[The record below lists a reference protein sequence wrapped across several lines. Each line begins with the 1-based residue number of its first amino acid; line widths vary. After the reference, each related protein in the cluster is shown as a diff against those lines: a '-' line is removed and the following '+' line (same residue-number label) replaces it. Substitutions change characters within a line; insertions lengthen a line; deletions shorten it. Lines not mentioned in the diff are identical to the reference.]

1 MNPIDHL
8 IATWQEDPE
17 KCDVKLTNQEF
28 NDFLVS
34 KYITCGKLQEKTI
47 GRIFCEVYKVNDP
60 MLPIFVSD
68 EYCIDRI
75 KSFYVK

>member
-8 IATWQEDPE
+8 VSTWQGNFE
-17 KCDVKLTNQEF
+17 KCDVKLTKREF
-28 NDFLVS
+28 KDFLVS

-47 GRIFCEVYKVNDP
+47 GKIFCEVYSVDDP
-60 MLPIFVSD
+60 VLNMFVSD

>member
-8 IATWQEDPE
+8 VLTWQGNPE
-17 KCDVKLTNQEF
+17 KCDVKLTKREF
-28 NDFLVS
+28 KDFLVS

-47 GRIFCEVYKVNDP
+47 GKIFCEVYAVNDP
-60 MLPIFVSD
+60 VLNMFVSD

-75 KSFYVK
+75 RSFYVK